1 MNMGRFKSSMS
12 KIKRTVGRHAATLG
26 KRYVQ
31 VKDGLNTLDK
41 HMNTAKSVYNDP
53 QVQSSIKELTGYKLT
68 SNIIKGLSNYDQ
80 VRNRVVST
88 HNEAEQ
94 HTHNVVGG

>member
-1 MNMGRFKSSMS
+1 M
-12 KIKRTVGRHAATLG
+12 
-26 KRYVQ
+26 
-31 VKDGLNTLDK
+31 KDGLHTLDK

-53 QVQSSIKELTGYKLT
+53 QVQSTIKELTGDKL
-68 SNIIKGLSNYDQ
+68 SSKINKGLSNYDQ

-88 HNEAEQ
+88 HNEAEK